1 MDYDFRWDLVLA
13 NLDVL
18 LYGVQYTFVLSLY
31 ALAIGIAGGL
41 VLALLR
47 MRRSRAIDAVVLPIV
62 DILRAVPALVI
73 LFWFFYCLPV
83 FTGVDIAPLD
93 SAAIA
98 LGLLT
103 AAFLGE
109 IIRGGILSVE
119 RGQWEA
125 AAALGMKPRQVYRRV
140 VLPQA
145 VMRMLPPLA
154 STVMSLIKN
163 SALAAALGVTELTWQ
178 AGVLVQYNFRP
189 IETFTVVA
197 VIYLAITYPLSLL
210 VTYLQRR
217 FQPRRALA

>member
-1 MDYDFRWDLVLA
+1 MDYDFRWDQVLR

-18 LYGVQYTFVLSLY
+18 LYGLQFTIVLSLY
-31 ALAIGIAGGL
+31 AFVIGIVGGL
-41 VLALLR
+41 GLALLR
-47 MRRSRAIDAVVLPIV
+47 MQRSRMIDAIVLPV
-62 DILRAVPALVI
+62 TDVLRSVPALVI
-73 LFWFFYCLPV
+73 LFWFYYCLPV
-83 FTGVDIAPLD
+83 FTGVDIAPLH

-125 AAALGMKPRQVYRRV
+125 AAALGMKTYQVYRRV

-197 VIYLAITYPLSLL
+197 LIYLAITYPLSLL

-217 FQPRRALA
+217 FQPRPALA